1 MPEGTKRSIV
11 LLIDENVDAD
21 LASEL
26 RKRGIDAINV
36 QEAQLRNLT
45 DEALLQYA
53 VSEKRAILTH
63 NIRHF
68 ITLHNKTLK
77 EGKNHNG
84 IIVAKDFY
92 IGNLLKKILSLAD
105 SQEDLTNRVIYL

>member
-1 MPEGTKRSIV
+1 LPEETKRSIV

-45 DEALLQYA
+45 DEVLLQYA
-53 VSEKRAILTH
+53 ISEKGPFLHIISAI
-63 NIRHF
+63 
-68 ITLHNKTLK
+68 
-77 EGKNHNG
+77 
-84 IIVAKDFY
+84 
-92 IGNLLKKILSLAD
+92 S
-105 SQEDLTNRVIYL
+105 